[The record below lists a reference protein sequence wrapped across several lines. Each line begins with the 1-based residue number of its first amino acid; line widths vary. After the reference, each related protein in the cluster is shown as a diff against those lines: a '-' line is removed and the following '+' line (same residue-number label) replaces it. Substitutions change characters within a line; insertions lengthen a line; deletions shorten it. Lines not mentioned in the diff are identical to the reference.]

1 MTDTTRKLGGVGS
14 REVDAPRR
22 RWSEAQKRRIVAESY
37 RTGESVS
44 GVARRHG
51 VHSSVL
57 FRWRRRYRKLV
68 DTGAGFVPV
77 VVEVPEEATAGATGR
92 IEIVLGGDVRV
103 VVDATVHAPALA
115 RVLAV
120 LAGR

>member
-1 MTDTTRKLGGVGS
+1 MTDTTRKLGAGPRG
-14 REVDAPRR
+14 VDAPRR

-44 GVARRHG
+44 EVARRYA

-57 FRWRRRYRKLV
+57 FRWRRRFRKPG
-68 DTGAGFVPV
+68 DTDAGFFPV
-77 VVEVPEEATAGATGR
+77 VVETPEEASTGATGR

-103 VVDATVHAPALA
+103 VVDAAVHGPALA

-120 LAGR
+120 VAGR

>member
-1 MTDTTRKLGGVGS
+1 MTNSTRKLGAGS

-57 FRWRRRYRKLV
+57 FRWRRRFRKPA

-77 VVEVPEEATAGATGR
+77 VVETPEEASTAATGR

-103 VVDATVHAPALA
+103 VVDAAVHGPALA

-120 LAGR
+120 VAGR

>member
-1 MTDTTRKLGGVGS
+1 MTDTTRKLGVGS

-22 RWSEAQKRRIVAESY
+22 RWSEAQKRRIVAQSY

-44 GVARRHG
+44 EVARRYA

-57 FRWRRRYRKLV
+57 FRWRRRFRKPG
-68 DTGAGFVPV
+68 DTDAGFVPV
-77 VVEVPEEATAGATGR
+77 VVETPEEASTVATGR
-92 IEIVLGGDVRV
+92 IEIVLGGEVRV
-103 VVDATVHAPALA
+103 VVDAAVHGPALA

-120 LAGR
+120 VAGR

>member
-1 MTDTTRKLGGVGS
+1 MTDSTRKLGAGS

-22 RWSEAQKRRIVAESY
+22 RWSEAQTRRIVAESHC
-37 RTGESVS
+37 TGDSVS
-44 GVARRHG
+44 VVARRHG

-57 FRWRRRYRKLV
+57 LRWRRRFGTPA

-77 VVEVPEEATAGATGR
+77 VVETPEEASAGATGR
-92 IEIVLGGDVRV
+92 IEIVLGGELRV

-120 LAGR
+120 VTGR

>member
-1 MTDTTRKLGGVGS
+1 MTDTTRKLGAGS

-44 GVARRHG
+44 EVARRHE

-57 FRWRRRYRKLV
+57 FRWRRRFRKPA

-77 VVEVPEEATAGATGR
+77 VVETSEQASAGATGR
-92 IEIVLGGDVRV
+92 IEIVLGPLCQHD
-103 VVDATVHAPALA
+103 
-115 RVLAV
+115 
-120 LAGR
+120 